1 VETTYLVPLA
11 STTELGFRLGPGGR
25 QVRRERGGRP
35 PGPPSPWIRP
45 WDKSSA
51 ADPIPVPVLKGC
63 THAPVQP
70 LAGHRL
76 RTCFFQ
82 GLVRSNA
89 LTTHDFTVLLSQ
101 LGLRKWIGCLSNYIQ
116 LAAMAG
122 MRRCVVTPILRGL
135 IQVGH
140 LPSTPRWSEFQSQTI
155 EN

>member
-101 LGLRKWIGCLSNYIQ
+101 LGLRKWIGLSIQ
-116 LAAMAG
+116 LHSVSRDGRDAA
-122 MRRCVVTPILRGL
+122 LRGYAYTTRPNP
-135 IQVGH
+135 GRS
-140 LPSTPRWSEFQSQTI
+140 STVDS
-155 EN
+155 